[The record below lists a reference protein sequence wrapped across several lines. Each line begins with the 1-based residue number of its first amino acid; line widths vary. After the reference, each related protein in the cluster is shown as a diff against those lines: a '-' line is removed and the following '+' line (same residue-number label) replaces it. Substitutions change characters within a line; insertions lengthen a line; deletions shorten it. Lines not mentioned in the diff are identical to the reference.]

1 MLELSR
7 EAVATIVRRALEED
21 LPWGDVTTNTV
32 VPADL
37 TARAVVEARQPGI
50 VAGMLVAE
58 TAFTLVDPTVRF
70 TCLRQD
76 GEPFAKGDR
85 LAVVEG
91 RARSL
96 LTGER
101 VALNFLQRMSAIA
114 TMTRQY
120 VDAVA
125 GLKARIVDT
134 RKTTPGLRLLEKY
147 AVAVGGGGN
156 HRFSLSDGVL
166 IKDNH
171 IAAVQR
177 EGHGLGEAVRRA
189 RAAVPHTIRVEVEV
203 ETLDQLREALDAG
216 ADMVLL
222 DNMSID
228 SLREAVRLVA
238 GRAITEASGGITLES
253 VRSVAET
260 GVDLISV
267 GALTHSVRALD
278 LAMEFE
284 LG

>member
-1 MLELSR
+1 MLELPR
-7 EAVATIVRRALEED
+7 DAVVAIVRRALEED
-21 LPWGDVTTNTV
+21 LPWGDVTTNAV
-32 VPADL
+32 IPADL
-37 TARAVVEARQPGI
+37 KARATIEARQPGI

-58 TAFTLVDPTVRF
+58 TAFALVDPAVCF
-70 TCLRQD
+70 TRLRQD
-76 GEPFAKGDR
+76 GESFGKGDR

-96 LTGER
+96 LSGER

-114 TMTRQY
+114 TTTQQY

-125 GLKARIVDT
+125 GLKAGIIDT

-147 AVAVGGGGN
+147 AVTVGGGAN

-177 EGHGLGEAVRRA
+177 EGYGIGEAVRRA
-189 RAAVPHTIRVEVEV
+189 RASAPHTIRVEVEV
-203 ETLDQLREALDAG
+203 ETIDQLREALDAG

-222 DNMSID
+222 DNMSPD
-228 SLREAVRLVA
+228 LLREAVRLVA
-238 GRAITEASGGITLES
+238 GRAVTEASGGITLET
-253 VRSVAET
+253 VRAVAET